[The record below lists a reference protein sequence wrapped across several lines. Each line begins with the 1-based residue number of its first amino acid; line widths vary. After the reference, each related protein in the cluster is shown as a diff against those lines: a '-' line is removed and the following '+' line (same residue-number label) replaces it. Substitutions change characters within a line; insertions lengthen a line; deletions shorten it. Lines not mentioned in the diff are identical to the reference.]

1 MDKAARTEVASYTIG
16 NKTRPPRHTSASFL
30 ESEGSC
36 ENQGRF
42 LLEGDEIDLGLE
54 GWQRFEQT

>member
-1 MDKAARTEVASYTIG
+1 MDKAARTEAASYTIG
-16 NKTRPPRHTSASFL
+16 DKACPPRHTSAGFL

-36 ENQGRF
+36 ENQRSF
-42 LLEGDEIDLGLE
+42 LEGDEIDLGLE